1 MRPDSTFMSEMTGT
15 RDKGVGTGRCA
26 AVKSRFAAVTG
37 AAKGCRLQATGVR
50 HRDSG
55 GGEKRA
61 NSLQQTA
68 ERSESP

>member
-1 MRPDSTFMSEMTGT
+1 MHPDSTDLSDMTGT
-15 RDKGVGTGRCA
+15 MDKGVGTGR
-26 AVKSRFAAVTG
+26 FAAVTG
-37 AAKGCRLQATGVR
+37 AVKGCRLQATGYR

-68 ERSESP
+68 DRRKK